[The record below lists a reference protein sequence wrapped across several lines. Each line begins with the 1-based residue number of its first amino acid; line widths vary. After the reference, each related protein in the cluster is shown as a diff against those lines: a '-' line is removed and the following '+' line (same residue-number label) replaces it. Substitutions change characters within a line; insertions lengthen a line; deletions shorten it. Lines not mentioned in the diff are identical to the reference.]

1 MMLPDLRYGRFW
13 LFFGWV
19 SVLVAMYLSLVP
31 EDELQL
37 LPAWND
43 KLEHAFGYFLLT
55 FWFCGIYPRRQ
66 YWAVGMSMLGMG
78 ILVEILQG
86 AMHLGRQADVHDL
99 VADVIG
105 ILPAVLMAL
114 TPLGRWP
121 RWVEAFIP
129 RT

>member
-13 LFFGWV
+13 LIFGWV
-19 SVLVAMYLSLVP
+19 SVLAALYLSLAP
-31 EDELQL
+31 ITEMN

-66 YWAVGMSMLGMG
+66 YWLVGLAMFGMG
-78 ILVEILQG
+78 ILVEVLQG
-86 AMHLGRQADVHDL
+86 AMQLGRQADVRDL
-99 VADVIG
+99 IADTIG
-105 ILPAVLMAL
+105 IVPAMLLSL

-121 RWVEAFIP
+121 RWLEALVV
-129 RT
+129 RA